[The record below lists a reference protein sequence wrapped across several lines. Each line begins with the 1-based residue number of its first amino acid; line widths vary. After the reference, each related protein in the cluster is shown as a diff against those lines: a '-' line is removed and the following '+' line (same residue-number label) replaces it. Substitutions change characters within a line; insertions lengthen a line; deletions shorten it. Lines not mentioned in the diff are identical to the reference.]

1 MPKTVVYLGPSLP
14 LEDAKTYLPDAVFR
28 PPVKRGDVAAAAA
41 EGMEVMVII
50 DGVFFQNEA
59 VAHKEI
65 LAALKAGVHVFGSSS
80 MGALRACELE
90 PFGMT
95 GVGKIFEW
103 YRDGKIIADDEV
115 GLLYDPESG
124 VALSDP
130 MVNMRAT
137 FSKAKECGKITDAEE
152 KTLLKTCKT
161 IYYPERTFRR
171 VIKEAEIS
179 VEKKASLPLW
189 IKENA
194 VDLKREDACECLA
207 LVRDTYGT

>member
-14 LEDAKTYLPDAVFR
+14 VEEAKTYLPDAVFR
-28 PPVKRGDVAAAAA
+28 PPVKRGDAAAAAA
-41 EGMEVMVII
+41 EGAEVLVII

-65 LAALKAGVHVFGSSS
+65 LAALKSGIRVFGSSS

-95 GVGKIFEW
+95 GAGKIYEW

-115 GLLYDPESG
+115 GLLYDPETG
-124 VALSDP
+124 AALSDP

-137 FSKAKECGKITDAEE
+137 FAKAEE
-152 KTLLKTCKT
+152 SGIITADEEKILVTACKN
-161 IYYPERTFRR
+161 IYYPERTYRR
-171 VIKEAEIS
+171 VIKEADIS
-179 VEKKASLPLW
+179 AEKKAVLTSW

-194 VDLKREDACECLA
+194 VDQKREDARECLA
-207 LVRDTYGT
+207 LVRDTYGK

>member
-14 LEDAKTYLPDAVFR
+14 VEEAKTYLPDAVFR
-28 PPVKRGDVAAAAA
+28 PPVKRGDVAIAAADGA
-41 EGMEVMVII
+41 EVIVII

-65 LAALKAGVHVFGSSS
+65 LAALKSGIRVFGSSS

-95 GVGKIFEW
+95 GAGKIYEW

-124 VALSDP
+124 AALSDP

-137 FSKAKECGKITDAEE
+137 FARAKEYSIITADEE
-152 KTLLKTCKT
+152 KILLKACKN
-161 IYYPERTFRR
+161 IYYPERTYRR
-171 VIKEAEIS
+171 VIKDADISAEKRTVLS
-179 VEKKASLPLW
+179 SW

-194 VDLKREDACECLA
+194 VDQKREDARECLA
-207 LVRDTYGT
+207 LVRDTYGK